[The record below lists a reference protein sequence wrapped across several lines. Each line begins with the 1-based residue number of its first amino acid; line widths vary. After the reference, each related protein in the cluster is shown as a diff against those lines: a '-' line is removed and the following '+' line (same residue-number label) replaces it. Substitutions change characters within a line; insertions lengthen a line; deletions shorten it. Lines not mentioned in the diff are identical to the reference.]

1 MGSRKVDRRIQSTRQ
16 LLDDALIELIL
27 EKGYD
32 KITVQNIVDQANVGR
47 STFYAHCLD
56 KDDLMEKSVNLMMEE
71 FGSHFL
77 PNNDGDAQ
85 EVMIPSLA
93 LFRHTQ
99 THPQLYKAMLGGG
112 AIEIV
117 IQAIRDGLIEH
128 ARAYFEREE
137 RAGKRLGV
145 PMEILT
151 THLAGSL
158 LTLLTWWLEN
168 EMPYPPEQM
177 NEMFKQLTMLGI
189 GPLITDES
197 GVGPDSS

>member
-1 MGSRKVDRRIQSTRQ
+1 MGSRKVDRRIQRTRQ

-32 KITVQNIVDQANVGR
+32 KITVQNIADQANVGR

-77 PNNDGDAQ
+77 PSNDGDAQ

-117 IQAIRDGLIEH
+117 IKAIRDGLIDH
-128 ARAYFEREE
+128 ARAYFEKEE

-189 GPLITDES
+189 GSLITDKS
-197 GVGPDSS
+197 GVGPD

>member
-1 MGSRKVDRRIQSTRQ
+1 MGSRKVDRRIQRTRQ
-16 LLDDALIELIL
+16 LMDDALIELIL

-47 STFYAHCLD
+47 STFYAHYLD
-56 KDDLMEKSVNLMMEE
+56 KDDLMEKSVEMMMEE
-71 FGSHFL
+71 FGPHFSGS
-77 PNNDGDAQ
+77 NDGDAQ
-85 EVMIPSLA
+85 DVMIPSLA
-93 LFRHTQ
+93 FFQHTQ
-99 THPQLYKAMLGGG
+99 THPQLYKAMLSGR

-117 IQAIRDGLIEH
+117 VKAIRDGLIAH
-128 ARAYFEREE
+128 ARAYFEQEE

-158 LTLLTWWLEN
+158 LTLLTWWLDN

-177 NEMFKQLTMLGI
+177 DEMFQQLTMLGI
-189 GPLITDES
+189 GRLITNGS
-197 GVGPDSS
+197 GVAPD

>member
-1 MGSRKVDRRIQSTRQ
+1 MTDQNVDRRVQRTRQ
-16 LLDDALIELIL
+16 LLEDALIALIL
-27 EKGYD
+27 EKEYD

-47 STFYAHCLD
+47 STFYSHFLD
-56 KDDLMEKSVNLMMEE
+56 KDDLMEISGERMMEE
-71 FGSHFL
+71 LGQHIS
-77 PNNDGDAQ
+77 PSNDGDAQ

-99 THPQLYKAMLGGG
+99 THPQLYKAMLGGR

-117 IQAIRDGLIEH
+117 IKAIRDGLTAH

-168 EMPYPPEQM
+168 DMPYPPEQM
-177 NEMFKQLTMLGI
+177 NEMFMELVKGGI
-189 GPLITDES
+189 KTVVKDR
-197 GVGPDSS
+197 

>member
-1 MGSRKVDRRIQSTRQ
+1 MYNF
-16 LLDDALIELIL
+16 LDLELIL

-32 KITVQNIVDQANVGR
+32 KITVQNIADQANVGR

-56 KDDLMEKSVNLMMEE
+56 KDDLMEKSVELMMEE

-77 PNNDGDAQ
+77 PSNDGDAQ

-99 THPQLYKAMLGGG
+99 THPQLYKAMRGGG

-117 IQAIRDGLIEH
+117 IKAIRDGLIDH
-128 ARAYFEREE
+128 ARAHFEQEE

-145 PMEILT
+145 PVEILT

-158 LTLLTWWLEN
+158 LTLLTWWLDN

-177 NEMFKQLTMLGI
+177 SEMFQQLTVLGI
-189 GPLITDES
+189 GRLITNGS
-197 GVGPDSS
+197 GVAPE

>member
-1 MGSRKVDRRIQSTRQ
+1 MTDQKVDRRIQRTRQ
-16 LLDDALIELIL
+16 LLEDALIDLIL

-47 STFYAHCLD
+47 STFYSHFLD
-56 KDDLMEKSVNLMMEE
+56 KDELMEKSVELMMEE

-77 PNNDGDAQ
+77 PSNDGDAQ

-117 IQAIRDGLIEH
+117 IKAIRDGLIDH

-158 LTLLTWWLEN
+158 LTLLTWWLDN
-168 EMPYPPEQM
+168 DMPYPPEQM
-177 NEMFKQLTMLGI
+177 NEMFMQLVRGGI
-189 GPLITDES
+189 KTVVKDR
-197 GVGPDSS
+197 